1 MLARIKPLHHH
12 AWQMLRLWPANLED
26 MHTFEISLLLKSYKN
41 ACIVIILKMPQN
53 KMLRKSSPSLVIL
66 LPSCFSFWDVNFDLI
81 GLGPMNPGY
90 TLILRRNSVS
100 RRQTSV
106 KPPEFLHFS
115 SFPLHPNSRDLLA
128 SDSTTAIKGV
138 YYHIRLFLK
147 DWLKRISYSRGLPQN
162 SSSCPPIPTQNS

>member
-1 MLARIKPLHHH
+1 MSTQGSTCMLARIKPLHHH

-115 SFPLHPNSRDLLA
+115 SFPLHP
-128 SDSTTAIKGV
+128 K
-138 YYHIRLFLK
+138 
-147 DWLKRISYSRGLPQN
+147 LKRFTGLWLNYSNQRCLLPYQAL
-162 SSSCPPIPTQNS
+162 S